1 MAESAGFQPDDL
13 AAYLEGRWRFDRRIL
28 EVGREVV
35 GRVSGV
41 VRLRRDGAALVYRED
56 GIIDWQDFSG
66 KCHRVYFYRPRAA
79 TLVEVYFEDGRLF
92 HRLDLSQGPSEGGGF
107 AVSHSCPPD
116 VYRGAYRFLA
126 ARPTS
131 TAAPIVSRPRH
142 AGRCAGRSR
151 VRARTMRSRRTM
163 SATRRRRK
171 SPRR

>member
-1 MAESAGFQPDDL
+1 
-13 AAYLEGRWRFDRRIL
+13 
-28 EVGREVV
+28 VV

-116 VYRGAYRFLA
+116 VYRGAYRFQTP
-126 ARPTS
+126 ARWSLRWQVAGPRKDYALETDYVRDE
-131 TAAPIVSRPRH
+131 AAP
-142 AGRCAGRSR
+142 
-151 VRARTMRSRRTM
+151 
-163 SATRRRRK
+163 
-171 SPRR
+171 